1 MNNNYYYH
9 KYDNNFRMNFKNISY
24 QERVNDNLD
33 NLNYLN
39 NIFIDI
45 CYKYNI
51 NFSKK
56 KYDQVLDD
64 LNYNM
69 YLNNNQ

>member
-1 MNNNYYYH
+1 MNNNYYYQ
-9 KYDNNFRMNFKNISY
+9 YDNNFRMNSKNISY
-24 QERVNDNLD
+24 QQWINDNLD
-33 NLNYLN
+33 NLNYIN

>member
-1 MNNNYYYH
+1 MNNNYYQ
-9 KYDNNFRMNFKNISY
+9 YDNNFRMNSKNISY
-24 QERVNDNLD
+24 QQWINDNLD
-33 NLNYLN
+33 NLNYIN

>member
-24 QERVNDNLD
+24 QEWVNDNLD

-64 LNYNM
+64 LNFNM

>member
-24 QERVNDNLD
+24 QEWVNDNLD

>member
-24 QERVNDNLD
+24 QEWVNDNLD

-56 KYDQVLDD
+56 KYEQVLDD